1 MMANVN
7 NYQTGRPD
15 YLSQL
20 SCPTSEAPKPPLAQ
34 EEMFY
39 VNSSVDPN
47 SALTSADYLSMSPK
61 SGTVRYNSSSAQKS
75 DYVRPDSPTITKNLD
90 PKTSPKKSPN
100 KKPEL
105 PEEIP
110 MLKRNENGALVHA
123 DSDDEQNNT
132 NGYTEMSFSN
142 GQSKPVTSDAEYKN
156 VFDPSDNYVNAP
168 INPGKSA
175 VNNPTY
181 LSVVNERLNK

>member
-20 SCPTSEAPKPPLAQ
+20 SCPSSEAPKPPLAQ
-34 EEMFY
+34 EENFY
-39 VNSSVDPN
+39 VNNPTDPSN
-47 SALTSADYLSMSPK
+47 PPSSADYLSMSPK
-61 SGTVRYNSSSAQKS
+61 SGTVRYNSSSAHS
-75 DYVRPDSPTITKNLD
+75 DYIRPESPTITKNLD
-90 PKTSPKKSPN
+90 PKSSPKKTPN
-100 KKPEL
+100 KKPEI

-110 MLKRNENGALVHA
+110 MLQRNANGALVH
-123 DSDDEQNNT
+123 DSDDEQNNP

-142 GQSKPVTSDAEYKN
+142 GQSKVITSDPEYKN
-156 VFDPSDNYVNAP
+156 VFDPSDNYVNSP
-168 INPGKSA
+168 RKST

-181 LSVVNERLNK
+181 LSVVNERLDK

>member
-1 MMANVN
+1 MANVS

-20 SCPTSEAPKPPLAQ
+20 SCPTSDAPIPPLAQ
-34 EEMFY
+34 EENFY
-39 VNSSVDPN
+39 VNNPVDN
-47 SALTSADYLSMSPK
+47 KFSGNADYLSMSPK

-90 PKTSPKKSPN
+90 PKTSPKRSPI

-110 MLKRNENGALVHA
+110 MLQRNANGAIVHA
-123 DSDDEQNNT
+123 DSDDEQNNP

-142 GQSKPVTSDAEYKN
+142 GQSKPLTSDAEYKN
-156 VFDPSDNYVNAP
+156 VFDSSDNYVNAQL
-168 INPGKSA
+168 NPGKST
-175 VNNPTY
+175 VSNPTY
-181 LSVVNERLNK
+181 LKVVNERLNK